1 MLDVDTG
8 KAMCVVDLDPIMP
21 GSPLCDFGD
30 MMHTTTNEPADSRG
44 LRDAEGYL
52 QHAGARAA
60 AAALCSRRFFA
71 ASDGRRRAV
80 LHSALRIPI

>member
-1 MLDVDTG
+1 MLDVDRG

-21 GSPLCDFGD
+21 DSPLCDFGD
-30 MMHTTTNEPADSRG
+30 MMHTTNEPADSRG
-44 LRDAEGYL
+44 LRAAEGYL
-52 QHAGARAA
+52 QHACARAA